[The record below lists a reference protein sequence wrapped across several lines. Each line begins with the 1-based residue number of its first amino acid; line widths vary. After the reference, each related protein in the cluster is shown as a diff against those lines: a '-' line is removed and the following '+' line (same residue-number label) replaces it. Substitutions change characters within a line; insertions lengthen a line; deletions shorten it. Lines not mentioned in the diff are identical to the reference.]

1 MAQTRPDDLVVE
13 ALRSLRTSLHFGM
26 LDASTNTIL
35 FTSAAPGAGKSFTA
49 VNLAA
54 VAAQAGQKVC
64 LVDADLRKGYLRRF
78 FDREKG
84 AAGLAEFLAREKT
97 LDEVLIQGP
106 IPGLSVITSG
116 RFPPNPSELLM
127 RPEFE
132 ALLNTLNDRFD
143 LIIVDSPPALAVT
156 DPVVIGRYTGATIVV
171 ARHLETMVGEL
182 EAVRR
187 TFETAGCKLTGA
199 ILNGYKITEG
209 SSYGGQYQYYN
220 YRYSYKSD
228 RN

>member
-1 MAQTRPDDLVVE
+1 
-13 ALRSLRTSLHFGM
+13 M
-26 LDASTNTIL
+26 LDAKTNTIL
-35 FTSAAPGAGKSFTA
+35 LTSAAPGAGKSFTA

-64 LVDADLRKGYLRRF
+64 LIDADLRKGYLRRY

-84 AAGLAEFLAREKT
+84 TPGLAEYLAHEKT

-106 IPGLSVITSG
+106 IPKLSVITSG

-127 RPEFE
+127 RPEFG
-132 ALLNTLNDRFD
+132 ALLNRLNERFD
-143 LIIVDSPPALAVT
+143 LIIVDSPPTLAVT

-171 ARHLETMVGEL
+171 VRHLETMLGEV

-187 TFETAGCKLTGA
+187 TFETAGGKVTGA
-199 ILNGYKITEG
+199 ILNGYKVTEG
-209 SSYGGQYQYYN
+209 SRYGGQYQYYN
-220 YRYSYKSD
+220 YRYSYKTD
-228 RN
+228 RS